1 MQGTDIEGRHLV
13 RRLGDIPGLDHKAE
27 PSLDRR
33 RLRGHDAVP
42 RIERYG
48 GEPSL
53 SWQAGPE
60 ASTSSSPAHERAFGD
75 DMRDRPTPDIL
86 RHLAET
92 LEVPGEASD
101 YHFAIQHAADILW
114 SRRRTEPDVLDQV
127 ERLCWLDLRLIEAQP
142 DIVRFEHEGN
152 SGFAQVTG
160 LKTLITLYERE
171 GYLREA
177 LAVAERAE
185 RFDQLQDKAAEL
197 RDRLAV
203 LEAEDRA

>member
-1 MQGTDIEGRHLV
+1 MRGSTWY
-13 RRLGDIPGLDHKAE
+13 RRLGDIPGVDYRAE
-27 PSLDRR
+27 HPIDRR
-33 RLRGHDAVP
+33 RLQGHDAVA
-42 RIERYG
+42 RIEHYG

-53 SWQAGPE
+53 SWQAGPGG
-60 ASTSSSPAHERAFGD
+60 SSSSSPAHERAFGD
-75 DMRDRPTPDIL
+75 EMRDRPTGEVL
-86 RHLAET
+86 LNLAET

-101 YHFAIQHAADILW
+101 YHFAIQHAVDILW
-114 SRRRTEPDVLDQV
+114 SRRRTEPDVLDEV

-142 DIVRFEHEGN
+142 DAVRFEHEGK
-152 SGFAQVTG
+152 SSFVQVTG

-185 RFDQLQDKAAEL
+185 RFDQLHDKAGEL

-203 LEAEDRA
+203 VEAEEQA

>member
-1 MQGTDIEGRHLV
+1 MRGATWF
-13 RRLGDIPGLDHKAE
+13 RRLGDIPGLHYQGE
-27 PSLDRR
+27 STLDRR
-33 RLRGHDAVP
+33 RLRGYDAVP
-42 RIERYG
+42 RIEHYG

-53 SWQAGPE
+53 SWQVGPE
-60 ASTSSSPAHERAFGD
+60 GSTSSSPAHERAFGD
-75 DMRDRPTPDIL
+75 DMRDRPTPEIL

-142 DIVRFEHEGN
+142 DIVRFEHEGG
-152 SGFAQVTG
+152 SGFARVTG

-185 RFDQLQDKAAEL
+185 RFDQLQEKADEL